1 MKGRHLR
8 RRFSLQPSFMKDD
21 STEERPRRENEKLQ
35 NMFTVVKL
43 LLKYPG
49 LVAKDAVWLNNDENS
64 INSNVRHKIVMM
76 GAAKVGKSS
85 LITQFLYSSFSP
97 KYKRTVEEMHHGHFS
112 VGGVNLTLDILDT
125 SGSYEQQQ
133 QLHLIEK
140 WSRCPVSFAV
150 IRPAASS
157 GTNRARSVDGDGQT
171 RILRPKS
178 TDRFPA
184 MRALS
189 ISSADAFIL
198 VYDVTDSGTF
208 EEVKAIREQIHEIK
222 STTAVPIVV
231 VGNKTDL
238 SEEDEDLRQVA
249 RDTTESLVTVD
260 WENGFVE
267 ASAKLN
273 RNVTQIFK
281 ELLVQAKITYNLS
294 PALRRRRRQSLPQQ
308 ASTGSSGAPA
318 TPQASPSVH
327 VPSVAQLQHL
337 QQIQDKSLGGKR
349 NSCIL
354 S

>member
-21 STEERPRRENEKLQ
+21 SPEDRPKREKP
-35 NMFTVVKL
+35 
-43 LLKYPG
+43 LK
-49 LVAKDAVWLNNDENS
+49 NDENS
-64 INSNVRHKIVMM
+64 INSNVRHKIVVM

-85 LITQFLYSSFSP
+85 IITQFLYGTFSP

-125 SGSYEQQQ
+125 SGSYE
-133 QLHLIEK
+133 
-140 WSRCPVSFAV
+140 
-150 IRPAASS
+150 
-157 GTNRARSVDGDGQT
+157 
-171 RILRPKS
+171 
-178 TDRFPA
+178 FPA

-198 VYDVTDSGTF
+198 VYDITDSVTF

-222 STTAVPIVV
+222 ATTAVPIVV

-238 SEEDEDLRQVA
+238 ADEDDDIRQIP
-249 RDTTESLVTVD
+249 RGTTESMITVD

-273 RNVTQIFK
+273 RNISQVFK
-281 ELLVQAKITYNLS
+281 ELLAQAKITYNLS

-308 ASTGSSGAPA
+308 ASAGGGGTGPSTPSQTAP
-318 TPQASPSVH
+318 PSSVH
-327 VPSVAQLQHL
+327 VPSAAQLAHL

>member
-21 STEERPRRENEKLQ
+21 STDDKPKREKP
-35 NMFTVVKL
+35 
-43 LLKYPG
+43 LKI
-49 LVAKDAVWLNNDENS
+49 DENS
-64 INSNVRHKIVMM
+64 INTNVRHKIVVM

-85 LITQFLYSSFSP
+85 LITQFLYSTFSP

-125 SGSYEQQQ
+125 SGSYE
-133 QLHLIEK
+133 
-140 WSRCPVSFAV
+140 
-150 IRPAASS
+150 
-157 GTNRARSVDGDGQT
+157 
-171 RILRPKS
+171 
-178 TDRFPA
+178 FPA

-198 VYDVTDSGTF
+198 VYDISDSVTF

-222 STTAVPIVV
+222 ATTTVPIVV

-238 SEEDEDLRQVA
+238 ADEDEDVRQIQ
-249 RDTTESLVTVD
+249 RDTTESMISVD

-273 RNVTQIFK
+273 RNVAQIFK
-281 ELLVQAKITYNLS
+281 ELLTQAKIVYNLS

-308 ASTGSSGAPA
+308 TSSNSGTGPS
-318 TPQASPSVH
+318 TPQQSTPTAVH
-327 VPSVAQLQHL
+327 VPSAAQLAHL
-337 QQIQDKSLGGKR
+337 QQIQEKSLGGKR
-349 NSCIL
+349 NSCVL